1 MTEQAD
7 VDVVDAPAVSGKRE
21 RYTTEARRQA
31 ILKAAADVFLE
42 RGYADASIDAVVEK
56 SGGSKATVYALFGN
70 KEGLFSAA
78 AAECAE
84 EFASAIGT
92 VNVCTSLPDSLRRI
106 AVAYMKVVL
115 SPKKLAMFRTM
126 CGDSARMPESGDIF
140 FRLGPQT
147 AQTAVAKYFRE
158 CAAKHLIE
166 VDDFEQLAEYFLG
179 ALRGSL
185 FNRALFNP
193 TRAPTEKEI
202 ERHIDFVVETFLRG
216 LKRQARA

>member
-1 MTEQAD
+1 MTD
-7 VDVVDAPAVSGKRE
+7 IPVVEPELRAAALKRE
-21 RYTTEARRQA
+21 RYTADERRKA
-31 ILKAAADVFLE
+31 ILKAASEVFLE
-42 RGYADASIDAVVEK
+42 RGYADASIDAVVER

-84 EFASAIGT
+84 EFAGAIGT

-126 CGDSARMPESGDIF
+126 VSESARMPESGDIF
-140 FRLGPQT
+140 FRLGPQV
-147 AQTAVAKYFRE
+147 AQGAVAKYFRE
-158 CAAKHLIE
+158 CAAARLLE
-166 VDDFEQLAEYFLG
+166 ADDPDELAEYFLG

-193 TRAPTEKEI
+193 TRAPTDKEV
-202 ERHIDFVVETFLRG
+202 ERHIDFVVQTFLRG
-216 LKRQARA
+216 VQRPAAK